1 MKVYIVVQ
9 ETFDECVNHGIYST
23 LNGAMNEAQELAE
36 YAGLTQIFETADL
49 IWSDDEEDMEIRID
63 EHYVIE

>member
-23 LNGAMNEAQELAE
+23 LNGAIEAANELAE
-36 YAGLTQIFETADL
+36 YAGLELVTNFVWTN
-49 IWSDDEEDMEIRID
+49 DEEDMEIRID